1 MDGRLK
7 ESDQILVINGKPLGP
22 NVSHT
27 EAIAAL
33 QAVKDTV
40 ELIVARGPIPRQ
52 MTTIS
57 RSESNSS
64 SIPLKPI
71 ERRWAHRETIKLQ
84 NTGTGFG
91 FGIVGGKAT
100 GVLIKTILASGAA
113 EKDGRLRSGDIILK
127 INGIDMTGMGSE
139 SAATILKET
148 GNTVELEIARGE
160 LPQFDQL
167 LSPSEEVFE
176 VDLAKDSSGIGIH
189 IAGWVNDGN
198 SANASGIYVKAV
210 TANSPAARDGR
221 IEEGDQIIAVNGL
234 RKCSETGCPVADF
247 FN

>member
-1 MDGRLK
+1 MVKNLNFGQKSKFWSKVTFHHGQFLVNIPRKTILK
-7 ESDQILVINGKPLGP
+7 TL
-22 NVSHT
+22 
-27 EAIAAL
+27 A
-33 QAVKDTV
+33 KDTV

-71 ERRWAHRETIKLQ
+71 ERRWAHRETIILT
-84 NTGTGFG
+84 NAGSGFG

-100 GVLIKTILASGAA
+100 GVLIKTILPNGAA
-113 EKDGRLRSGDIILK
+113 ENDGRLRSGDIILK
-127 INGIDMTGMGSE
+127 INGIDMAGMGSE
-139 SAATILKET
+139 NAATILKET
-148 GNTVELEIARGE
+148 GNQVELEIARGE

-176 VDLAKDSSGIGIH
+176 VDLTKDSSGIGIH

-198 SANASGIYVKAV
+198 SYGTNPEFRTFS
-210 TANSPAARDGR
+210 
-221 IEEGDQIIAVNGL
+221 
-234 RKCSETGCPVADF
+234 
-247 FN
+247 